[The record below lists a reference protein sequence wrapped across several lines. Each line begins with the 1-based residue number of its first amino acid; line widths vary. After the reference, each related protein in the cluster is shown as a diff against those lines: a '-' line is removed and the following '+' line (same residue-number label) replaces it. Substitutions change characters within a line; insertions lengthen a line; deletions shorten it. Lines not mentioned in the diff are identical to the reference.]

1 MSQGRRRQKNAYRHR
16 AGDDLGR
23 HFRRCQRP
31 MSSARRRTSKRDGCK
46 RKERP
51 QQQAP
56 RHGQFANAY
65 QGKDTERNLNRSRMR
80 KLREKRHIEGRGSR
94 SWRLVARSGDGRSPA
109 KSLYVQKNMKY
120 PQSREFKSPRT
131 DLITVYVSHLPR
143 QFCWRPRPRRHGR
156 EPPPRHFGCLS
167 GIYPAAPSGCGK

>member
-1 MSQGRRRQKNAYRHR
+1 MG
-16 AGDDLGR
+16 L
-23 HFRRCQRP
+23 
-31 MSSARRRTSKRDGCK
+31 
-46 RKERP
+46 
-51 QQQAP
+51 
-56 RHGQFANAY
+56 FANAY
-65 QGKDTERNLNRSRMR
+65 QGKTERNLNRSRMR

-143 QFCWRPRPRRHGR
+143 LQFCRRLRPPQARARTTATAFWMP
-156 EPPPRHFGCLS
+156 FWDIS
-167 GIYPAAPSGCGK
+167 GSAFRMW